1 MDCTDG
7 VLARIA
13 GAGSG
18 ECGWIRV
25 VIVVEDALGDAERMS
40 GGDDEEMKEQDRHNS
55 CKARQALPQAP
66 ARTSF
71 AAYK

>member
-1 MDCTDG
+1 M
-7 VLARIA
+7 LARMA

-18 ECGWIRV
+18 ECGWIREV
-25 VIVVEDALGDAERMS
+25 MVLDNADD
-40 GGDDEEMKEQDRHNS
+40 GGGGGCDDEEMERVEVQTVLDGRR
-55 CKARQALPQAP
+55 ARWQAP